1 MGLKKKVGIGLAVI
15 FVCVLIYVALTSP
28 KAVMTASSN
37 KVGKRETVFFS
48 GKDSTDP
55 FGQIVSYE
63 WDFGDG
69 GKSKGINV
77 EHSYTAGGTYTVKL
91 IVTDDFSL
99 TDSTE
104 MEIEVVEL
112 LPQPEILAEMTE
124 VRVGETVVFDASNSI
139 DPDGEILSYEW
150 DFGDGTTGQGIV
162 VEHAYGEESNYDVSL
177 KVVDDGG
184 LANSTEV
191 TIRVKSREFILAQAI
206 EEEIVRAEIT
216 GLGAYNLLKLNVES
230 LVPFKFDIAIPKGTL
245 FLVQGNYPNMVY
257 SRLLGIYK
265 GYDLATHSVKYDP
278 TCQITLENNETQTY
292 VILVYSLNFNKPL
305 PYSSSLYSVG
315 GLADLNVLKILETA
329 TELPKNITSYEA
341 MQASIWVATEDV
353 TRHQMTE
360 SFQIEEEDIENARVI
375 LEAAFGDIS
384 IYTLAPPLNLVDVV
398 DRGLIEV
405 EFRGKGACAG
415 DAIRLKITPKIE
427 VSIDVEIEP
436 GLILVNSGAGQN
448 MIIAE
453 ENTLTVKVEIELE
466 LDIEAYCLDSHKD
479 NPSNDETLT
488 MQTDPGT
495 YGDVV
500 TEFMQ
505 SLGDTPSERRSVD
518 AVQIALWVITDD
530 ISREEIRIFFSEQDI
545 QDAEWLLE
553 NAGIDTSG
561 KRLFQQM

>member
-1 MGLKKKVGIGLAVI
+1 LGLKKKVVIGFAVI
-15 FVCVLIYVALTSP
+15 FVCLLIYIALTSP

-37 KVGKRETVFFS
+37 QLGKRETVFFS
-48 GKDSTDP
+48 GKNSTDP

-69 GKSKGINV
+69 GKSKGIDV
-77 EHSYTAGGTYTVKL
+77 DHSYTAGGTYTVRL
-91 IVTDDFSL
+91 TVTDDFSL

-112 LPQPEILAEMTE
+112 LPQPEILAEITE
-124 VRVGETVVFDASNSI
+124 VRVGETVVFDASNSK
-139 DPDGEILSYEW
+139 DPDGEIQSYEW

-162 VEHAYGEESNYDVSL
+162 VQHAYREERNYDVSL

-184 LANSTEV
+184 LANSTEI
-191 TIRVKSREFILAQAI
+191 TIRVKPREFILAQAI

-265 GYDLATHSVKYDP
+265 GYDLATHSIKYDP
-278 TCQITLENNETQTY
+278 TYQITLETNETQTY
-292 VILVYSLNFNKPL
+292 VILVYSLNYNKPL

-315 GLADLNVLKILETA
+315 GLADLNVLKILEAA

-384 IYTLAPPLNLVDVV
+384 IYTLATPFNLVDVV

-448 MIIAE
+448 MIVAE
-453 ENTLTVKVEIELE
+453 ENTVTVKVEIELE

-488 MQTDPGT
+488 MQTDPGK
-495 YGDVV
+495 YGEVV

-545 QDAEWLLE
+545 QDAKWLLE
-553 NAGIDTSG
+553 NAGINTSG